1 MSDASAGRRRPDRR
15 LPRGGRL
22 ALAVL
27 TAVLEWGLWAVP
39 VRAANDFAPSAI
51 GTAGSQ
57 FLTLDIGARG
67 IAMGGAYTA
76 VTDDAYSLYWNPAGL
91 AKIPRLSVATMYS
104 MYVQDISYQSASYAQ
119 RIDDNAVVAAGFR
132 YQDLGP
138 IGRTDISANP
148 VGSGSFEPRNYV
160 AELGWGQSIYD
171 LSDSEVDIDMGVTG
185 RWLHSEMVEHANGY
199 GGDLGFQAHF
209 YNNILP
215 YDLAAVVQNIGV
227 GQKFD
232 QTRNTLPTRARL
244 GGAIR
249 PAPGLTVSLE
259 ALIPVDNSPAG
270 AAGCEYVWEVDK
282 SVKAMLRGGFN
293 SQDIFDLDVMAGMS
307 LGLGLTVS
315 DFTFDY
321 AFVPMGVLG
330 ASTHRFSVSFNLP
343 ARLSHRYRE
352 R

>member
-132 YQDLGP
+132 YQDLAPSAGP
-138 IGRTDISANP
+138 TSA
-148 VGSGSFEPRNYV
+148 
-160 AELGWGQSIYD
+160 
-171 LSDSEVDIDMGVTG
+171 
-185 RWLHSEMVEHANGY
+185 
-199 GGDLGFQAHF
+199 
-209 YNNILP
+209 
-215 YDLAAVVQNIGV
+215 
-227 GQKFD
+227 
-232 QTRNTLPTRARL
+232 PTRSA
-244 GGAIR
+244 AAPSN
-249 PAPGLTVSLE
+249 PATT
-259 ALIPVDNSPAG
+259 SPSWAG
-270 AAGCEYVWEVDK
+270 A
-282 SVKAMLRGGFN
+282 SR
-293 SQDIFDLDVMAGMS
+293 S
-307 LGLGLTVS
+307 T
-315 DFTFDY
+315 TFRT
-321 AFVPMGVLG
+321 AKWT
-330 ASTHRFSVSFNLP
+330 STW
-343 ARLSHRYRE
+343 A
-352 R
+352 